1 VTHKLEQSAP
11 FLTIGGLAS
20 AAFLYGYSAIVLP
33 SILNSVLLP
42 LLWLALFAV
51 ATRWFTR
58 RPRASLVLPVLAI
71 VAWFTVL
78 AGQRPS

>member
-1 VTHKLEQSAP
+1 VTHNLEQPAP
-11 FLTIGGLAS
+11 FLAVGGLAV

-42 LLWLALFAV
+42 LLWLVLFAV

-58 RPRASLVLPVLAI
+58 RPLASLALPVLAI
-71 VAWFTVL
+71 VVWFAVML
-78 AGQRPS
+78 PR